1 MKHYKL
7 HLFKTFYGVCR
18 EGGKVVYHFVET
30 QPESRIQDR
39 SLKDFYRQIEEH
51 GYDVLTPSD
60 KDFEQI
66 VSAYNATSKRAAKKD
81 ELSSYDHYKPE
92 SICTCGRWMFFEH
105 YPYSSEKKS
114 VEIAYKRSA
123 RSKAERPAKEKMDSI
138 RVTAF
143 EKVSIKLFLDW
154 LRETNRGDK
163 SVLSALREAQ
173 YTMESKAEK
182 YEESPTLQS
191 MAEDLRKCIKLIEE
205 LEEKLPRI

>member
-18 EGGKVVYHFVET
+18 KGGKAVYHFVET
-30 QPESRIQDR
+30 QPENRMQDR
-39 SLKDFYRQIEEH
+39 SLKDFFRQIEEH

-60 KDFEQI
+60 NDFKRI
-66 VSAYNATSKRAAKKD
+66 VSAYNATSKRAAKTD

-92 SICTCGRWMFFEH
+92 SICTCGRWIFFDH
-105 YPYSSEKKS
+105 NPYSSEKDS
-114 VEIAYKRSA
+114 LEIVYKKPVK
-123 RSKAERPAKEKMDSI
+123 SKAERLAKGKMATI

-143 EKVSIKLFLDW
+143 EKVSIKQFLDW
-154 LRETNRGDK
+154 LRETNKGDK

-173 YTMESKAEK
+173 YAMESKAEK
-182 YEESPTLQS
+182 YEESPILQS
-191 MAEDLRKCIKLIEE
+191 MTEDLRKCIKLIEE